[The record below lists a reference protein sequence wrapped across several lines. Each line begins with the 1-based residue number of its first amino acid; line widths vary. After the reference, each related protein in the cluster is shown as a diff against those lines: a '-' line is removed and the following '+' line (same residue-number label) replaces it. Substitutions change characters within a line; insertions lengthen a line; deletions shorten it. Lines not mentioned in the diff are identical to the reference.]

1 VEPGTYNVHWN
12 ATTRSFAVE
21 TRHRYS
27 EAVAVLQDITRC
39 HDAGWTSLLADSMG
53 RMFDWDNWQT
63 SQSPSSKQHTDSRQ
77 LNNHPLVSQINR
89 CCDKE
94 ELIMS
99 NEHVQIIILLG

>member
-1 VEPGTYNVHWN
+1 
-12 ATTRSFAVE
+12 
-21 TRHRYS
+21 
-27 EAVAVLQDITRC
+27 
-39 HDAGWTSLLADSMG
+39 
-53 RMFDWDNWQT
+53 MFDWDNWQT

-99 NEHVQIIILLG
+99 NEHVPIIILLG